1 MYNVPIVTG
10 ASTYMDRTI
19 GRSFI
24 IVINET
30 LYYGKKLGHSLINPN
45 QLKSCGTMVWDNPF
59 DSNREICVETED
71 VDIIDLIYN

>member
-10 ASTYMDRTI
+10 ASTYTERNT

-30 LYYGKKLGHSLINPN
+30 LYYDKKLGHSLINPN
-45 QLKSCGTMVWDNPF
+45 QFRSYMTMFWDKPF
-59 DSNREICVETED
+59 DSNIELCIET
-71 VDIIDLIYN
+71 